1 MPGLAVR
8 RGERGQVPAGLPGYG
23 HPVRTAVGHHGG
35 KPGRGSEGGPERP
48 GQAVRRR
55 KDVDGRPLG
64 HGGRP
69 EQDEPVAGRRHPGD
83 LRLRAVPGRHARD
96 RRPGRAA
103 VGAQPGDAGLDRH
116 GPLGLAGDLGGDGVP
131 GDQDQLPGRR
141 HGPDVQRVAAARGQA
156 QPRRVEPFPAGP
168 VGRQEDQRS
177 GPGRLAAGH
186 AGAHGDEPVR
196 RPGHGVDLVTG
207 AQRHPVARGQRPG
220 PAVRAGPDR
229 AGTEGD
235 PRALAAGHEDGAVPG
250 RRHAAGRVPDRPHR
264 PGAPVVARTRRTAP
278 AAMRAPACD
287 PTATISSPTLVTR
300 PSVWVMPR
308 PPPAAVK
315 SLPARVAGG
324 KPSEAA
330 DGVGPALPLFAPAI
344 TTTAT
349 PKTTMARIGIATL
362 IPQPRNSRPATNSR
376 DQRRLTGWG
385 RSERSRP
392 AHSAPAALSGPS
404 SRRRGG
410 RPGNGPDWCAGSGP
424 DGCAGRAGPACG
436 GGPDGGVNAAPGLV
450 VSPNSNPGGMNTSS
464 GQACGGACTDIGWLT
479 VGVYRNRR
487 GSAGSGPGC
496 GRGTRPWPGWPGGVP
511 AGRAG
516 LPGAAAL
523 ELEPGRRPAPRIVV
537 GLTVADRDARDGPGG
552 RSGEGAGSGTRRPGT
567 RGSRRAPGAV
577 SRGMAGRFPCHLCLA
592 VSVIFPADGPRSCTA
607 SGG

>member
-1 MPGLAVR
+1 MVTASPAIRISFPAAATDLMSSAWPLPAAR
-8 RGERGQVPAGLPGYG
+8 R
-23 HPVRTAVGHHGG
+23 
-35 KPGRGSEGGPERP
+35 S
-48 GQAVRRR
+48 
-55 KDVDGRPLG
+55 
-64 HGGRP
+64 
-69 EQDEPVAGRRHPGD
+69 
-83 LRLRAVPGRHARD
+83 
-96 RRPGRAA
+96 RAA
-103 VGAQPGDAGLDRH
+103 SSRSQLVPLADRKI
-116 GPLGLAGDLGGDGVP
+116 
-131 GDQDQLPGRR
+131 
-141 HGPDVQRVAAARGQA
+141 
-156 QPRRVEPFPAGP
+156 
-168 VGRQEDQRS
+168 S
-177 GPGRLAAGH
+177 
-186 AGAHGDEPVR
+186 
-196 RPGHGVDLVTG
+196 GVDLAASPPGTLAPTAMNPCAVLATALTRSPGRSGIPLPG
-207 AQRHPVARGQRPG
+207 ASVQVRPSGLVQIEPGPRATHAPWPPATKMAPCPGGGTPPAPSLTVPMVQVRPSSRDTKNCARGM
-220 PAVRAGPDR
+220 
-229 AGTEGD
+229 
-235 PRALAAGHEDGAVPG
+235 
-250 RRHAAGRVPDRPHR
+250 RV
-264 PGAPVVARTRRTAP
+264 
-278 AAMRAPACD
+278 PACD

-362 IPQPRNSRPATNSR
+362 IPQPRNSRPAANSW

-410 RPGNGPDWCAGSGP
+410 RPGSGPDWCAGSGP

-511 AGRAG
+511 RGGRASR
-516 LPGAAAL
+516 
-523 ELEPGRRPAPRIVV
+523 GRR
-537 GLTVADRDARDGPGG
+537 
-552 RSGEGAGSGTRRPGT
+552 RSNSN
-567 RGSRRAPGAV
+567 PGAV
-577 SRGMAGRFPCHLCLA
+577 PLHGS
-592 VSVIFPADGPRSCTA
+592 S
-607 SGG
+607 SG